1 MKQFWD
7 QVLDFCVE
15 TTGRISDRLMQDF
28 GKIQALQKEDGS
40 LVTQADQ
47 WSDQQIR
54 DAIAHTFPDHGVL
67 TEETVHIFPDN
78 DWCWIIDPIDGTTN
92 FTRGVPLWAIS
103 LGLLYKGTPVFGFVY
118 VPPIKQAF
126 HGFWYGD
133 SKLSGYEGAYLNS
146 QPIETSR
153 NYPGGTQL
161 FNLCARSKAIFKHP
175 FPCKV
180 RMLGVAS
187 YNLLLVAAGVA
198 IGGVE
203 ATPKIWDIAA
213 VWVILKAA
221 GGDLVFLDDKAIFPL
236 QPGQDYGNFPIPCL
250 GICRSE
256 LIPKF
261 KPLVQCV
268 LTSQK

>member
-1 MKQFWD
+1 
-7 QVLDFCVE
+7 L
-15 TTGRISDRLMQDF
+15 G
-28 GKIQALQKEDGS
+28 
-40 LVTQADQ
+40 
-47 WSDQQIR
+47 
-54 DAIAHTFPDHGVL
+54 
-67 TEETVHIFPDN
+67 
-78 DWCWIIDPIDGTTN
+78 N
-92 FTRGVPLWAIS
+92 F
-103 LGLLYKGTPVFGFVY
+103 LGN
-118 VPPIKQAF
+118 VPPLKQAF

-133 SKLSGYEGAYLNS
+133 SELSGYEGAYLNG
-146 QPIETSR
+146 QPIETSLG
-153 NYPGGTQL
+153 YPGGTQL

-221 GGDLVFLDDKAIFPL
+221 GGDLVFLGDKPIFPL
-236 QPGQDYGNFPIPCL
+236 QPGQDYGEVPIPSL

-261 KPLVQCV
+261 KPLVECV
-268 LTSQK
+268 LTSKK